1 MSIASSLPTFGLL
14 VFASAIAWGPRAAAQ
29 DGSVL
34 DEEGLDDA
42 FLDDAFLDDEID
54 ALLDG
59 EDVGG
64 AESVEANP
72 LRSWKGF
79 VELRPRV
86 YLRDRGGDKND
97 EQLLFESELEFEFRF
112 RDDLSGYFR
121 PRVFLD
127 ALDGDLQRF
136 EPLEAYLT
144 YEAETWDLRAGQFVE
159 NWGVVDTYNP
169 LDVINRRDLA
179 TDPLDPT
186 RLGELG
192 FRLRRTFEGGDTV
205 GEPTVLLYALPV
217 FRETLFAPEDQRQGF
232 DSATQPFDENGGRQ
246 PEGFDRGLY
255 AARFQSTLTSDV
267 AGADLSVIAS
277 RGPSRTPFVSDLAGT
292 LVPAYYGAATFG
304 AGLRAVPNEEAAG
317 SFLSALTLKAEVV
330 YTGPYSLE
338 GSPIET
344 PDDYIAY
351 VLGIDRSFYGVLSD
365 QDELTFTIEYAGESG
380 ADDAAAFFRPFRDDL
395 IFRGLFEANDFA
407 RQSLEARAIVD
418 LDVDENIFELLYE
431 RQLRSVHEDLKL
443 ITQLQVFDRAE
454 PGESF
459 YGSLEDLTS
468 LAVGLRFDF

>member
-1 MSIASSLPTFGLL
+1 M
-14 VFASAIAWGPRAAAQ
+14 
-29 DGSVL
+29 
-34 DEEGLDDA
+34 
-42 FLDDAFLDDEID
+42 
-54 ALLDG
+54 
-59 EDVGG
+59 
-64 AESVEANP
+64 
-72 LRSWKGF
+72 
-79 VELRPRV
+79 
-86 YLRDRGGDKND
+86 
-97 EQLLFESELEFEFRF
+97 
-112 RDDLSGYFR
+112 
-121 PRVFLD
+121 
-127 ALDGDLQRF
+127 
-136 EPLEAYLT
+136 
-144 YEAETWDLRAGQFVE
+144 
-159 NWGVVDTYNP
+159 
-169 LDVINRRDLA
+169 
-179 TDPLDPT
+179 
-186 RLGELG
+186 
-192 FRLRRTFEGGDTV
+192 
-205 GEPTVLLYALPV
+205 
-217 FRETLFAPEDQRQGF
+217 
-232 DSATQPFDENGGRQ
+232 
-246 PEGFDRGLY
+246 
-255 AARFQSTLTSDV
+255 
-267 AGADLSVIAS
+267 
-277 RGPSRTPFVSDLAGT
+277 SDLAGT